1 MPTNIYL
8 YFLVALIPLVVGATY
23 YHPKL
28 AGTAWMKSNNFT
40 MESLQGGNMA
50 VTLGIAY
57 VLSFILCFA
66 QTGLVIH
73 QSAISS
79 LFIPELLESGN
90 PIQAD
95 FNDLMNKYG
104 DRHRNFG
111 HGVLHGVINAI
122 FLALPIIG
130 INANFERR
138 GWKYVL
144 IHLGYWVI
152 TLGLVG
158 GVLCQMLE
166 FAPVS

>member
-1 MPTNIYL
+1 
-8 YFLVALIPLVVGATY
+8 
-23 YHPKL
+23 
-28 AGTAWMKSNNFT
+28 

-95 FNDLMNKYG
+95 FNDLMSKYG